1 MPPGVDLDACL
12 KAIANPV
19 RREILAL
26 LKKPG
31 ENFAPNTHVPNED
44 GVCVASI
51 ITRMK
56 LAQSTVSQHLAILQ
70 RARLLSSKSIGQWTY
85 FRRDEK
91 TIRRFMQLLKQEL

>member
-1 MPPGVDLDACL
+1 MPPGVDLDTCL

-51 ITRMK
+51 IN
-56 LAQSTVSQHLAILQ
+56 A
-70 RARLLSSKSIGQWTY
+70 
-85 FRRDEK
+85 
-91 TIRRFMQLLKQEL
+91 